1 MGGHLPRGV
10 SSESHKLDAQ
20 VWGPMEER
28 QAFLAGLRA
37 TGATRRAVG
46 SLHSSHE
53 EHIHTPRQCGKRY
66 ALEAARFPTTTSV
79 CDSAQAE
86 PVYHGYS
93 LFISAGY

>member
-37 TGATRRAVG
+37 TGTTRRAVG

-93 LFISAGY
+93 LFTSAGY